1 MINPNYYMAFFIVI
15 LFILVLLFQR
25 KDPIQSNSLFDRV
38 SSDYYKGIAILI
50 VIISHFAGRVDASR
64 IFTPLGG
71 IGVAIF
77 LFLSGFGLQQS
88 SEKKGVKAFWG
99 GRIPRVFLPYFLF
112 VLVCWC
118 LSLKGYKT
126 YSVLSFLKDV
136 FFIDS
141 SYWYMS
147 YLVWWYVAFYLSTV
161 LTEKTKNS
169 TLQNI
174 VKIVAL
180 LIPAILSFVFLKNHQ
195 AEQSFSFLTG
205 VVFSMY
211 LQQLNK
217 ITSRNILIIGV
228 LLLIFGTLFLYLK
241 QLPCARANPN
251 IYRCCDTLI
260 KLPMGLGIMLVL
272 HNKIRR
278 NQFVAFSGLVSLE
291 LYLVHCQILRLV
303 QRDSVMH
310 FVVSLLIFIVAT
322 GLLTYFFNI
331 ICKRILTFWH
341 SKVYFQK

>member
-1 MINPNYYMAFFIVI
+1 MVVFIAI
-15 LFILVLLFQR
+15 LFIIVLLFQK

-38 SSDYYKGIAILI
+38 SSDYYKGFAILI

-88 SEKKGVKAFWG
+88 SEKKGVKSFWG
-99 GRIPRVFLPYFLF
+99 GRIPRVFLPYLLF
-112 VLVCWC
+112 VIVCWC
-118 LSLKGYKT
+118 LRLKGYKDYT
-126 YSVLSFLKDV
+126 ILSFLKDI
-136 FFIDS
+136 FFVES

-147 YLVWWYVAFYLSTV
+147 YLVWWYVAFYLSSI
-161 LTEKTKNS
+161 LTRKIKKRNVR
-169 TLQNI
+169 N
-174 VKIVAL
+174 VKKILLLLCPAL
-180 LIPAILSFVFLKNHQ
+180 LSFVFLKNHQ

-211 LQQLNK
+211 LQKLNK
-217 ITSRNILIIGV
+217 VSSRNIIIFGV
-228 LLLIFGTLFLYLK
+228 LLLVLGTLFLYLK
-241 QLPCARANPN
+241 QLPCARANSN

-260 KLPMGLGIMLVL
+260 KLPIGLGIMLLL

-291 LYLVHCQILRLV
+291 LYLVHCQTLRLV
-303 QRDSVMH
+303 QRDSFVH
-310 FVVSLLIFIVAT
+310 FVVSLLIFIVVT
-322 GLLTYFFNI
+322 GLLTYLFNI

-341 SKVYFQK
+341 SKVYVRE